1 MANQITR
8 PQNRQEFMDKLV
20 TPYLPT
26 QGNPNVVFSE
36 PQKLGQPEINRA
48 LEITTR
54 KDTDKDFSIGI
65 KDFDEALKYYFDNVL
80 KLSVTQNGS
89 RVPVPVF
96 YGNQENWKDI
106 QLEGYLRDRSDK
118 LMAPLI
124 FFRRTG
130 IEQNRNLGFKLDG
143 NQAHNLQYFESSYDR
158 RNVYSNFNVLNSRVP
173 TKKYMVSVTPDYVT
187 VSYSCLVWTYYVE
200 QMDKLIESLNFASR
214 SYWGDPNKFLF
225 YTEIDSFE
233 ETIQYNIGTDRSV
246 RNQFTL
252 KLNGYLIPDSIN
264 AKVAAGNRVFSV
276 ANISFGLEVANSSE
290 QFQAN
295 LAKSKSSTV
304 ASVAANDSVN
314 VTNIT
319 NNNSGT
325 LPASVTSYL
334 VQTKQIQGTYVSS
347 NSVIFASGWAVPPA
361 GYNIPNNSSS
371 NFNFFVNSTLI
382 DPGAITSFVDNQNN
396 TSTLT
401 INAATLGFGF
411 DSQDTIYAIGKFA

>member
-1 MANQITR
+1 MANQVTR
-8 PQNRQEFMDKLV
+8 PKNRKEFMDKLV
-20 TPYLPT
+20 TPYLPK
-26 QGNPNVVFSE
+26 QGGPNPQFSE
-36 PQKLGQPEINRA
+36 PEKLGQPETNRA
-48 LEITTR
+48 LEVSVK
-54 KDTDKDFSIGI
+54 KDLDKDFSIGI
-65 KDFDEALKYYFDNVL
+65 KDFDEALKYYFDNVI
-80 KLSVTQNGS
+80 KLSVVQNGTKLN
-89 RVPVPVF
+89 VPIL

-106 QLEGYLRDRSDK
+106 QLEGVLRDRNGK
-118 LMAPLI
+118 MMAPML

-143 NQAHNLQYFESSYDR
+143 NQAHNLQYFEGRYDR

-187 VSYSCLVWTYYVE
+187 VTYSCIVWTYFVE

-225 YTEIDSFE
+225 YTDIENFE
-233 ETIQYNIGTDRSV
+233 ETLQYNIGSDRAV

-264 AKVAAGNRVFSV
+264 AKVAAGNRVYSV
-276 ANISFGLEVANSSE
+276 ANISFGLEVANSIE

-295 LAKSKSSTV
+295 LAKPKASTI
-304 ASVAANDSVN
+304 AAVAANDSVN

-319 NNNSGT
+319 QGSG
-325 LPASVTSYL
+325 LPSSVTNYL
-334 VQTKQIQGTYVSS
+334 VQSKQISGSYVSP
-347 NSVIFASGWAVPPA
+347 NSVIFADGWAVPPA
-361 GYNIPNNSSS
+361 GYGIPANNIT
-371 NFNFFVNSTLI
+371 NFNFFANSTLI
-382 DPGAITSFVDNQNN
+382 DPGAVVSFVDNLNN

-401 INAATLGFGF
+401 VNTGSLGYSF

>member
-1 MANQITR
+1 MANQVTR
-8 PQNRQEFMDKLV
+8 PKNRKEFMDKLV
-20 TPYLPT
+20 TPYLPK
-26 QGNPNVVFSE
+26 QGGPNPQFSE
-36 PQKLGQPEINRA
+36 PEKLGQPETNRA
-48 LEITTR
+48 LEVSVK
-54 KDTDKDFSIGI
+54 KDLDKDFSIGI
-65 KDFDEALKYYFDNVL
+65 KDFDEALKYYFDNVI
-80 KLSVTQNGS
+80 KLSVVQNGTKLN
-89 RVPVPVF
+89 VPIL

-106 QLEGYLRDRSDK
+106 QLEGVLRDRNGK
-118 LMAPLI
+118 MMAPML

-143 NQAHNLQYFESSYDR
+143 NQAHNLQYFEGRYDR

-187 VSYSCLVWTYYVE
+187 VTYSCIVWTYFVE

-225 YTEIDSFE
+225 YTDIENFE
-233 ETIQYNIGTDRSV
+233 ETLQYNIGSDRAV

-264 AKVAAGNRVFSV
+264 AKVAAGNRVYSV
-276 ANISFGLEVANSSE
+276 ANISFGLEVANSIE

-295 LAKSKSSTV
+295 LAKPKASTI
-304 ASVAANDSVN
+304 AAVAANDSVN
-314 VTNIT
+314 VTNI
-319 NNNSGT
+319 NQGSG
-325 LPASVTSYL
+325 LPSSVTNYL
-334 VQTKQIQGTYVSS
+334 VQSKQISGSYVSP
-347 NSVIFASGWAVPPA
+347 NSVIFADGWAVPPT
-361 GYNIPNNSSS
+361 GYNLPNNNIT

-382 DPGAITSFVDNQNN
+382 DPGAIVSFVDNLNN

-401 INAATLGFGF
+401 VNTGSLGYSF

>member
-1 MANQITR
+1 MANQVKR
-8 PQNRQEFMDKLV
+8 PKNRREFMDKLV
-20 TPYLPT
+20 KPYLPS
-26 QGNPNVVFSE
+26 QGDPNAVFSQ

-48 LEITTR
+48 LEITAR
-54 KDTDKDFSIGI
+54 KDQDKDFSIGI
-65 KDFDEALKYYFDNVL
+65 KDFDEALKYYFDKVL

-89 RVPVPVF
+89 RVEVPVL
-96 YGNQENWKDI
+96 YGNQESWKDI
-106 QLEGYLRDRSDK
+106 QLEGYLRDMSGK
-118 LMAPLI
+118 LMAPLL

-143 NQAHNLQYFESSYDR
+143 NQAHNLQYFEGSYDR

-187 VSYSCLVWTYYVE
+187 VTYSCVVWTYFVE

-233 ETIQYNIGTDRSV
+233 ETLQYNIGTDRSV

-252 KLNGYLIPDSIN
+252 KLNGYLIPDTIN

-276 ANISFGLEVANSSE
+276 ANISFGLEIANSLE

-295 LAKSKSSTV
+295 LAKPKASTI

-314 VTNIT
+314 VSNVTNI
-319 NNNSGT
+319 NAGS
-325 LPASVTSYL
+325 LPASVTAYL
-334 VQTKQIQGTYVSS
+334 VQTKQIQGTYVSA
-347 NSVIFASGWAVPPA
+347 NSAIFADGWAVPPA
-361 GYNIPNNSSS
+361 GYNLPNNSAS

-382 DPGAITSFVDNQNN
+382 DPGAITSFVDNLNN

-401 INAATLGFGF
+401 VNTNSLGFSF